1 MMGEWVLSVGQLNEY
16 VRRQLAGDPILRS
29 LWVRGEISGFKR
41 HYSGHLYFAIKDEQ
55 ARVQCVMF
63 RQHAMGLKEDPR
75 EGQRVTV
82 KGSASLYVQSGSF
95 QLYCEE
101 IRPEGTGDMYARFEA
116 LKEKLSREG
125 LFDPARKR
133 PLPLLPSRI
142 GVITSRSG
150 AALRDILRVAR
161 RRDPLVDILICPAP
175 VQGEGAA
182 RELAGALAR
191 LDRDGDCDLILIG
204 RGGGSIED
212 LWAFNEEVLARAIYA
227 CSVPVISCVGHE
239 TDFTIA
245 DFVAD
250 VRAATPSMAAELAV
264 PVRGE
269 LLQRVQGLAAR
280 LQQALSRRMTL
291 LGVMLDR
298 LALRLGVPVQA
309 LIGPKRERLVQLSG
323 RLARLGQELIRS
335 RDEALQGMGTRLN
348 SATRARLL
356 HTQTRLEGLERTL
369 AALDPGNVL
378 QRGYALV
385 KKDGRAVADAKA
397 LHGGEIV
404 SLRLRDGEVGAR
416 ILAEEERHGNKK
428 ETEL

>member
-1 MMGEWVLSVGQLNEY
+1 
-16 VRRQLAGDPILRS
+16 
-29 LWVRGEISGFKR
+29 
-41 HYSGHLYFAIKDEQ
+41 
-55 ARVQCVMF
+55 
-63 RQHAMGLKEDPR
+63 
-75 EGQRVTV
+75 
-82 KGSASLYVQSGSF
+82 
-95 QLYCEE
+95 
-101 IRPEGTGDMYARFEA
+101 
-116 LKEKLSREG
+116 
-125 LFDPARKR
+125 
-133 PLPLLPSRI
+133 LPLLPGRI

-182 RELAGALAR
+182 QELAAALAR
-191 LDRDGDCDLILIG
+191 LDKDGDCDLILIG

-212 LWAFNEEVLARAIYA
+212 LWDFNEEVLARAIYA
-227 CSVPVISCVGHE
+227 CRAPVISCVGHE

-264 PVRGE
+264 PMREE
-269 LLQRVQGLAAR
+269 LLQRVQGLETR
-280 LQQALSRRMTL
+280 LQQVLSRRMTL
-291 LGVMLDR
+291 LGMMLDR
-298 LALRLGVPVQA
+298 LALRLGAPVQA
-309 LIGPKRERLVQLSG
+309 LIGPKRERLAQLSG
-323 RLARLGQELIRS
+323 RLIRLGQELTRG
-335 RDEALQGMGTRLN
+335 RDEALQRMETRLD
-348 SATRARLL
+348 SAVRTRLR
-356 HTQTRLEGLERTL
+356 HTQTRLEGLERAL

-385 KKDGRAVADAKA
+385 TREGRAVADAKA

-404 SLRLRDGEVGAR
+404 RLRLRDGEVGAR